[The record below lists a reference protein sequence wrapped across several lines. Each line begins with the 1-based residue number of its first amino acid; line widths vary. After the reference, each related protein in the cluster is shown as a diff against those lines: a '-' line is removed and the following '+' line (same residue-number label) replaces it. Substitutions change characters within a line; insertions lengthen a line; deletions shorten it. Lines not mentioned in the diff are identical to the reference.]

1 MNAVLCHVHFV
12 YLARCA
18 DGTLYTG
25 YARDPDLR
33 EKQHNLGRGAR
44 YTAGRRPVKVVYTE
58 VFDSAGEAL
67 KREWAIKRLPRLR
80 KEALIAAGPSDAA
93 HRSEADRPGE
103 D

>member
-1 MNAVLCHVHFV
+1 MHFV

-25 YARDPDLR
+25 YARDPELR

-44 YTAGRRPVKVVYTE
+44 YTAGRRPVRVVYTE
-58 VFDSAGEAL
+58 AFESVGEAL
-67 KREWAIKRLPRLR
+67 KREWAIKRLPRDR
-80 KEALIAAGPSDAA
+80 KEALIAGPPLAGAGSPATG
-93 HRSEADRPGE
+93 PTGE

>member
-1 MNAVLCHVHFV
+1 VNAVLCRVHFV

-58 VFDSAGEAL
+58 VFDSVGEAL
-67 KREWAIKRLPRLR
+67 KRECAIKRLPRVR
-80 KEALIAAGPSDAA
+80 KEALIVSMAPSEDGVP
-93 HRSEADRPGE
+93 PGVE
-103 D
+103 TPG